1 MCVYPVNVIL
11 DGVETTILLKL
22 DVKTVRRLQT
32 ETGKEILDILMDA
45 PSNPA
50 AMGDLLEAAIH
61 YTNHHNPTLSGDD
74 LYELLVDSGKCGVS
88 DWLEIVNGIAAASG
102 ILQSAHGNAM
112 VTSVRRR
119 MEKVI
124 AKLES
129 GEDEDEAEEPV
140 PPTKQQKAESKE

>member
-1 MCVYPVNVIL
+1 MCVYPVKVMME
-11 DGVETTILLKL
+11 GVESTILLKL
-22 DVKTVRRLQT
+22 DVKTIRRLQT

-50 AMGDLLEAAIH
+50 AMGDLLEAAVH
-61 YTNHHNPTLSGDD
+61 FTNNHNPQISGDD
-74 LYELLVDSGKCGVS
+74 LYELLVESGKCGVS
-88 DWLEIVNGIAAASG
+88 DWLEIVNGIATASG
-102 ILQSAHGNAM
+102 ILQSAHGTAM

-129 GEDEDEAEEPV
+129 GDDEEDVEEPV
-140 PPTKQQKAESKE
+140 PPTKQKAGK